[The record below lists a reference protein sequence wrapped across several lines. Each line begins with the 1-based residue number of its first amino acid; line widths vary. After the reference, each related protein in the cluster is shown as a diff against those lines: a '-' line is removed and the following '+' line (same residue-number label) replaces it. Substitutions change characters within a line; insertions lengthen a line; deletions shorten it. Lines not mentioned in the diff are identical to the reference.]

1 MDGLPFFEYLREYQ
15 VDLGFETYRHA
26 VLSIQVLL
34 VAAAIGVGLA
44 VSVYRSRWARTLL
57 VSVAVVAFTIP
68 SLALLGVLQPL
79 LGLGLQTV
87 FPVLVLY
94 ALLPIIR
101 NSIVGLRGV
110 DPTLLDAATGL
121 GMSRSRILLRIEL
134 PLAWPV
140 MLTGLR
146 VSAQM
151 TLGIAAIGA
160 FFAGPGLGRYIFH
173 ALSAVG
179 SVNTF
184 NEALAA
190 TLLVTALALLF
201 DLAFVLIRRLTTP
214 RGIRV

>member
-15 VDLGFETYRHA
+15 SDLGFETYRHA

-160 FFAGPGLGRYIFH
+160 FFAGPGLGTYIFH

-190 TLLVTALALLF
+190 TLLVTTLALLF